1 MNRSAFT
8 LVELLIVVAIIA
20 ILAAIATPNFLEA
33 QTRSK
38 YSRAKADMR
47 TLSLAFEAY
56 CVDNNKY
63 PSYGNPRDYA
73 LFAGEAVVFVP
84 TKITTPIAYTT
95 SLPTDIFPGKR
106 TGLTT
111 QNNPYFYMH
120 DYATIYLGKT
130 QNAGHVQSHH
140 QSLTGSDHPVQWT
153 IWSYGVDLKDDHG
166 IILYDPTNGTVSTG
180 DMMLFGP

>member
-33 QTRSK
+33 QTRAK
-38 YSRAKADMR
+38 FTRAQADMR
-47 TLSLAFEAY
+47 ILSLSFEAY
-56 CVDNNKY
+56 SVDHNKY

-73 LFAGEAVVFVP
+73 LFAGEPVVFVP
-84 TKITTPIAYTT
+84 TKITSPVAYLT
-95 SLPTDIFPGKR
+95 SLPPDIFPGKR

-111 QNNPYFYMH
+111 QNNTYFYMH
-120 DYATIYLGKT
+120 NYATVYLGKT
-130 QNAGHVQSHH
+130 QYNDHVQAHY
-140 QSLTGSDHPVQWT
+140 QTLTGSTRAVQWT

-166 IILYDPTNGTVSTG
+166 VVLYDPTNGTISSG
-180 DMMLFGP
+180 DLMLFGP